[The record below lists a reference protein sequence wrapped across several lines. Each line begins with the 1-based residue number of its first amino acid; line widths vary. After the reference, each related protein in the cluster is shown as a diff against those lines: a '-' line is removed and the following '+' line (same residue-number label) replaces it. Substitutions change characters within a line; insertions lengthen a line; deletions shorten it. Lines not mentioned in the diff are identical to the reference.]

1 MAKKYIILDTET
13 TGLEVQQ
20 GHRVIEIG
28 AVLINDRN
36 KSDEHF
42 HTYINPTRLIDEE
55 ASKIHGIMN
64 EDLIDKPLF
73 EEIAEEFL
81 EFIDGSTLVIHN
93 AAFDV
98 GFLNHELKLASSKY
112 PALEEICE
120 FEDSLAIARDKYP
133 GQRNSLDAL
142 ASRFNISGYDR
153 TFHGALL
160 DANILADV
168 YMALTGGQSK
178 FEFSNDNFKLSEKKS
193 FSENLISKDELQL
206 VKVKADKTDLQEHED
221 RLADIETLNSVET
234 IWRKVH

>member
-36 KSDEHF
+36 KSEEHF

-55 ASKIHGIMN
+55 ASKVHGIMN

-73 EEIAEEFL
+73 EDIAEEFL

-112 PALEEICE
+112 PS
-120 FEDSLAIARDKYP
+120 SL
-133 GQRNSLDAL
+133 
-142 ASRFNISGYDR
+142 
-153 TFHGALL
+153 
-160 DANILADV
+160 
-168 YMALTGGQSK
+168 
-178 FEFSNDNFKLSEKKS
+178 
-193 FSENLISKDELQL
+193 
-206 VKVKADKTDLQEHED
+206 
-221 RLADIETLNSVET
+221 
-234 IWRKVH
+234 